1 MILNRHLLMLIT
13 IFVVNY
19 LYAQDEIL
27 GTWLP
32 ADKLG
37 HIEIFKEN
45 NKYYGKIVCINNPIN
60 PKTGKKW
67 QDSNNP
73 NKAKRNRT
81 IVGIRM
87 MFNFE
92 YNSKTKEYTNGT
104 LYDVRTGKT
113 YKGKM
118 WLENDK
124 LVLRGYWFLFYRTE
138 KWKRVKDTCG

>member
-1 MILNRHLLMLIT
+1 MILKIYVFIIT
-13 IFVVNY
+13 LFIFGNCMRSQNKI
-19 LYAQDEIL
+19 A
-27 GTWLP
+27 GKWLP

-37 HIEIFKEN
+37 HIEIFREDSN
-45 NKYYGKIVCINNPIN
+45 YYGRIVCVNEPIN
-60 PKTGKKW
+60 PKTGNYW

-73 NKAKRNRT
+73 DSSKRKRT

-92 YNSKTKEYTNGT
+92 YDKKTKEFIKGK

-118 WLENDK
+118 WLENGK
-124 LVLRGYWFLFYRTE
+124 LVLRGYWFLFYKTE
-138 KWKRVKDTCG
+138 KWERVKDTCG